1 LSNVFSAIRA
11 EGPLRTIQGM
21 TEPQRIEANG
31 IDFAYLEAGPADGP
45 LALCLH
51 GFPDHAPTWQHLM
64 PALAAAGYHVIAP
77 WLRGY
82 SPTGL
87 APDGNY
93 QIATVA
99 LDALALTD
107 AFAGD
112 RDAVLIGHD
121 WGAIAAYVAVGHR
134 PDRFTRLVALSVPH
148 QGALMARFLTTPA
161 QLKRSWYIFF
171 FQTPLADLIVPGDD
185 FAVIDMLWHDWSPGL
200 IPDAGFMRALK
211 DTLGAPG
218 STAAA
223 IAYYRSMLGTTPGDP
238 SLSDVQAAGNGPIDV
253 PTLYL
258 HGADDG
264 CMGVELVDEGELTP
278 YFPAGIEVGIV
289 ASSGHFLHLDQ
300 PEAVNQ
306 RILTFLSTTS
316 PGQSN

>member
-1 LSNVFSAIRA
+1 MANGFSREPAR
-11 EGPLRTIQGM
+11 PSVPTLPTM

-31 IDFAYLEAGPADGP
+31 IDVAYLEAGPADGP

-51 GFPDHAPTWQHLM
+51 GFPDHAPTWHHLM
-64 PALAAAGYHVIAP
+64 PELAAAGYHVVAP

-93 QIATVA
+93 QVA
-99 LDALALTD
+99 SIGLDALAVAD

-134 PDRFTRLVALSVPH
+134 PERFTRLVTLAVPH
-148 QGALMARFLTTPA
+148 QGALMARFLTSPE

-171 FQTPLADLIVPGDD
+171 FQTPLADLVVPNDD
-185 FAVIDMLWHDWSPGL
+185 FALIDMLWRDWSPGL
-200 IPDAGFMRALK
+200 VPDPAFMRALK

-223 IAYYRSMLGTTPGDP
+223 IGYYRSMLGTTPGDP
-238 SLSDVQAAGNGPIDV
+238 ALADIQAAGNGPIGI

-264 CMGVELVDEGELTP
+264 CMGVELVDETELAA
-278 YFPAGIEVGIV
+278 YFPAGLEIEIV
-289 ASSGHFLHLDQ
+289 PASGHFLHLDQ
-300 PEAVNQ
+300 PEAVNR
-306 RILTFLSTTS
+306 RILDFLA
-316 PGQSN
+316 